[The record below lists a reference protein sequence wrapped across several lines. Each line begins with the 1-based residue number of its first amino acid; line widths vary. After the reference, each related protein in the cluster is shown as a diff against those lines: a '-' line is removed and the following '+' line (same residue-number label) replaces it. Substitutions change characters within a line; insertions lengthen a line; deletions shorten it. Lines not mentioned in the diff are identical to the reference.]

1 MQTFIVDD
9 IFRLPDVTDFD
20 LVINFLV
27 IKLVCNWWEIK
38 IKNLEQF
45 YAVVFHSMHVGNGYG
60 HIAN

>member
-27 IKLVCNWWEIK
+27 IKLVCN
-38 IKNLEQF
+38 
-45 YAVVFHSMHVGNGYG
+45 
-60 HIAN
+60 